1 MSENSL
7 SEWSFDCI
15 KDHLDLDSLWKHTRQ
30 NVVGELSY
38 LGVKSLQCGILLGL
52 EAGKGLGEL
61 GINLGLG
68 SSELVGSLSG
78 DSRLGIS
85 NLLLG
90 GGTGIGNDLLSLL
103 LEVGDLSRVTLD
115 GGKLLAELL
124 VTVIKEG
131 SDWAEPGL
139 VKEHHEEQELS
150 SHDWKGQVEVENLTS
165 LSVGS
170 QGHDGVGQHSQGG
183 WLDVSTQTLKTSINI
198 LYSISDQWHQHPSHC
213 QLERSTALAL
223 VGHVR

>member
-1 MSENSL
+1 VSENSL
-7 SEWSFDCI
+7 SEWSFDFI
-15 KDHLDLDSLWKHTRQ
+15 KNHLDLDSLWKHARQ

-68 SSELVGSLSG
+68 SSELGGSLAG
-78 DSRLGIS
+78 DSRLSVS

-90 GGTGIGNDLLSLL
+90 SGTGIGDDLLSLL

-115 GGKLLAELL
+115 GGKLLTELL
-124 VTVIKEG
+124 VTVIEES

-139 VKEHHEEQELS
+139 VKEHHEEQELP

-183 WLDVSTQTLKTSINI
+183 WLDVSALTLNNLITIMHLVN
-198 LYSISDQWHQHPSHC
+198 DQLHQSPSHC
-213 QLERSTALAL
+213 PPERSTALAL